1 MRLLRSTP
9 LAFSLGCLA
18 VSTAISGT
26 LSGRFAAICTA
37 LMLASNSVFNQLS
50 VSPFAEIPATFG
62 VLLAAL
68 IAIRAQ
74 PTTRSGLA
82 VGVALGLGCMARYQS
97 LAFIVPFGIWML
109 LSGSRARLTGFVGG
123 LLACGALQGLLDIL
137 AYGAPF
143 HSLIQSAAYNV
154 TTDEAASFYGAEP
167 PWWYAETVGDWL
179 GYASLALAILGSV
192 MAVRG
197 NRRREWS
204 LVLPLAAVMLIWL
217 SAIAHKE
224 PRFTSQVTPFLII
237 AAGHGA
243 SAILQGHSRL
253 GPYAA
258 IAAIVV
264 ATVPGYWQ
272 SLSLD
277 LTFNP
282 GFVEAPKL
290 VAAQRPGAVLG
301 TIPWFV
307 ARPYTHNRIELVR
320 ADVDLWDDPGQ
331 MSAVIERADY
341 LLLREYDFAAD
352 RAIDRMINS
361 QFRTIET
368 YPEQVILLEKRPA
381 STPRGR

>member
-1 MRLLRSTP
+1 LTSSP
-9 LAFSLGCLA
+9 
-18 VSTAISGT
+18 
-26 LSGRFAAICTA
+26 
-37 LMLASNSVFNQLS
+37 VFNQLS

-97 LAFIVPFGIWML
+97 LAFIVPFGLWIL
-109 LSGSRARLTGFVGG
+109 LSDSRARLTGFVGG
-123 LLACGALQGLLDIL
+123 LLACGAVQGLLDIL

-154 TTDEAASFYGAEP
+154 TSDEAASFYGAEP
-167 PWWYAETVGDWL
+167 PWWYVETVGDWL
-179 GYASLALAILGSV
+179 GYATIALALLGSA

-197 NRRREWS
+197 LRRREWS
-204 LVLPLAAVMLIWL
+204 LVLALAAVMLIWL

-224 PRFTSQVTPFLII
+224 PRFTSQIAPFLII

-243 SAILQGHSRL
+243 SAILRGHSRL
-253 GPYAA
+253 GRYAA

-272 SLSLD
+272 SISLD

-282 GFVEAPKL
+282 GFVEGPKM

-320 ADVDLWDDPGQ
+320 ADVDLWDDPGE
-331 MSAVIERADY
+331 MSSVLERADY

-368 YPEQVILLEKRPA
+368 YPEQVTLLEKRPA
-381 STPRGR
+381 SIPRGR